1 MSKDRDGT
9 YLGIQC
15 GFYIIILIVNMLAGG
30 WSVNYLLNFFASK
43 VIPFGWAM
51 VIGLFAGEIS
61 IPVAVVVAILHMF
74 HVI

>member
-1 MSKDRDGT
+1 
-9 YLGIQC
+9 
-15 GFYIIILIVNMLAGG
+15 MLAGG